1 MNAEPNTQF
10 AGESNPN
17 ADKNFAWGASVLFF
31 LAFPLAVITALVTY
45 AAFSWGRISY
55 KVILGFVGAYALV
68 LLLTGNIVTSVQNY
82 LHSWSGFASL
92 VASGFDSSKVPGA
105 IFSMLGEQFLFSFLL
120 GGIIGSIYC
129 WWRWIRRPTWQEVN
143 FRLTPYQWF
152 MKRKNIA
159 DIKANRN
166 GPADGRT
173 LGVNAKGEKIVQS
186 ERESVAHTLV
196 VGAAGSG
203 KTTTV
208 LASTKDYIRRGEG
221 VVIVDMKGSEDIPRI
236 VAGYA
241 KEYGRTF
248 RHWTSQD
255 PRFEYEG
262 PAENGAAFYDP
273 LGRGDAT
280 RRTSMIMSMRKWN
293 EEYFMFTIQDYLQR
307 AIDIAIAAPPKEGV
321 DSLQDIMALLDPT
334 ELKKR
339 SLRVVG
345 DPYYD
350 QIIEE
355 INYMTDKK
363 IDADTMKTLDSMKR
377 QLGVLRDSIQGR
389 WLRKDPT
396 GKNDINIFD
405 VAHKG
410 EVVVFTVDSANYEHN
425 AKILGNLII
434 QDLKTVSSELR
445 NDKSRYPLNVIIEE
459 FSAIGSDN
467 IIGLIARSRD
477 AGIPVT
483 LTTQSLG
490 DLRAVSDAFLDQLA
504 GIVVSFII
512 HRANSYEDAEK
523 YAGLSGKEMKPVFR
537 QSVEHTTSLFGAIGK
552 GSGTGKG
559 SVDMEEDYKVSPN
572 EIQALGPGQ
581 LIYICKSPNRI
592 EHVKVIVEE
601 RNIARDKD
609 SAESGRKAAGIALE
623 TYKSSIIPDYE
634 DADKYKVNP
643 AIKELNL
650 KKDNPVYVD
659 SDFSQEVPVNA
670 NKRAD
675 PEKIREIFGKK
686 LITDAQ
692 EVKEI
697 IAEAP
702 PRESAVPQE
711 KPKALPIPEIIKA
724 EVVRKPLPPIQQQQH
739 QPINKI
745 SELPKAEKPEKNVNA
760 RPIRPRRTGNI
771 ALPPVFPQPK
781 ADLPVLTTEPAT
793 YDEDSWEDKGSW

>member
-1 MNAEPNTQF
+1 MKTEPNTQF
-10 AGESNPN
+10 AGDSNPN
-17 ADKNFAWGASVLFF
+17 SDASVAWGASLLFF
-31 LAFPLAVITALVTY
+31 LAFPLAVITALLTY

-55 KVILGFVGAYALV
+55 KVILAFVGIYAAI
-68 LLLTGNIVTSVQNY
+68 LLITGNIVTSVEHY
-82 LHSWSGFASL
+82 LHSWSGFIGLAN
-92 VASGFDSSKVPGA
+92 SGFDTSLIPGA
-105 IFSMLGEQFLFSFLL
+105 IFTMLGEQFLFSFLL

-129 WWRWIRRPTWQEVN
+129 WWRWIRRPSWQEVN
-143 FRLTPYQWF
+143 FRLTPWEWY

-173 LGVNAKGEKIVQS
+173 LGVNKKGEKIVQS
-186 ERESVAHTLV
+186 ERESVAHTFV

-203 KTTTV
+203 KTTTI
-208 LASTKDYIRRGEG
+208 LASSKDYIRRGEG
-221 VVIVDMKGSEDIPRI
+221 LVIVDMKGSEDIPRI
-236 VAGYA
+236 IAGYA

-255 PRFEYEG
+255 PRLEYDG

-321 DSLQDIMALLDPT
+321 DSLQDIMSLLDPL

-339 SLRVVG
+339 SLEVVG
-345 DPYYD
+345 NPYYD
-350 QIIEE
+350 NIIEE

-363 IDADTMKTLDSMKR
+363 IDSDTLNTLNSMKR

-396 GKNDINIFD
+396 GQNDINIFD

-523 YAGLSGKEMKPVFR
+523 YAGLSGKELKPVFR
-537 QSVEHTTSLFGAIGK
+537 QSVEHTTSMFGAIGK

-559 SVDMEEDYKVSPN
+559 SIDMEETYRVSPN
-572 EIQALGPGQ
+572 DIQALGPGQ
-581 LIYICKSPNRI
+581 LIYICKSPSRL
-592 EHVKVIVEE
+592 EYVDVIVEE

-609 SAESGRKAAGIALE
+609 SAVKKATGIALDH
-623 TYKSSIIPDYE
+623 YKSSIIPDYE
-634 DADKYKVNP
+634 DTDKYKVNS
-643 AIKELNL
+643 AVRELNL
-650 KKDNPVYVD
+650 RKDEPTYSD
-659 SDFSQEVPVNA
+659 SDFGQEVPVNSVV
-670 NKRAD
+670 RAD
-675 PEKIREIFGKK
+675 PDKIREIFGKK
-686 LITDAQ
+686 PA
-692 EVKEI
+692 
-697 IAEAP
+697 AEAEPPKADIPKAAAPKAPTTRPSLPELP
-702 PRESAVPQE
+702 PRPQ
-711 KPKALPIPEIIKA
+711 ALPIPEGYKPPA
-724 EVVRKPLPPIQQQQH
+724 TRKPLPATPH
-739 QPINKI
+739 QPINRL
-745 SELPKAEKPEKNVNA
+745 SELPAVPKPPKNVNA
-760 RPIRPRRTGNI
+760 RPIHPRKSENL
-771 ALPPVFPQPK
+771 ALPPIFPKPK
-781 ADLPVLTTEPAT
+781 AEKQEPQQEPAV
-793 YDEDSWEDKGSW
+793 YDPNSWD

>member
-1 MNAEPNTQF
+1 MNSEPNTQF
-10 AGESNPN
+10 AGDSSPN
-17 ADKNFAWGASVLFF
+17 SDKNFAWGASVLFF

-55 KVILGFVGAYALV
+55 KVILAFVGAYALI
-68 LLLTGNIVTSVQNY
+68 LLLTGNIVTSVQHY
-82 LHSWSGFASL
+82 LNSWSGFVGLTS
-92 VASGFDSSKVPGA
+92 SGFESSKIPGA

-173 LGVNAKGEKIVQS
+173 LGVNEKGEKIVQS

-221 VVIVDMKGSEDIPRI
+221 VVIVDMKGSVDIPRI

-255 PRFEYEG
+255 PRVEYDG
-262 PAENGAAFYDP
+262 PAENGPAFYDS

-339 SLRVVG
+339 SLNVVG
-345 DPYYD
+345 NPYYD

-363 IDADTMKTLDSMKR
+363 IDADTMNTLNSMKR

-396 GKNDINIFD
+396 GQNDINIFD

-537 QSVEHTTSLFGAIGK
+537 QSVEHTTSLFGAIGR
-552 GSGTGKG
+552 GSGTGRG
-559 SVDMEEDYKVSPN
+559 SVDMEEDYKVNPS

-581 LIYICKSPNRI
+581 LIYICKNPNRI
-592 EHVKVIVEE
+592 EHVNVIVEE
-601 RNIARDKD
+601 RNIARDND
-609 SAESGRKAAGIALE
+609 INTAGRKAASITLE
-623 TYKSSIIPDYE
+623 SGYKSSLIPDYE
-634 DADKYKVNP
+634 DTEKYKVNP
-643 AIKELNL
+643 AVRAINL
-650 KKDNPVYVD
+650 QKDEPVYAD
-659 SDFSQEVPVNA
+659 SDFSQQVPVNL

-675 PEKIREIFGKK
+675 PDKIREIFGKK
-686 LITDAQ
+686 LITDTQ

-697 IAEAP
+697 LSEAP
-702 PRESAVPQE
+702 PRELPQA
-711 KPKALPIPEIIKA
+711 KPKALPALEGVKVEIDK
-724 EVVRKPLPPIQQQQH
+724 KSLPPIQQH

-745 SELPKAEKPEKNVNA
+745 SALPKMEKAEKNVNA
-760 RPIRPRRTGNI
+760 RPIRPRQSGNI
-771 ALPPVFPQPK
+771 ALPPIFPQPK
-781 ADLPVLTTEPAT
+781 ATPETFDKEPAI
-793 YDEDSWEDKGSW
+793 YNEDVWEDKGSW

>member
-55 KVILGFVGAYALV
+55 KVILGFVGAYALA

-82 LHSWSGFASL
+82 LHSWSGFVSL
-92 VASGFDSSKVPGA
+92 AASGFDSSKVPGA

-173 LGVNAKGEKIVQS
+173 LGVNEKGEKIVQS

-255 PRFEYEG
+255 PRFEYDG

-307 AIDIAIAAPPKEGV
+307 AIAIAIAAPPKEGV

-339 SLRVVG
+339 SLSVVG

-363 IDADTMKTLDSMKR
+363 IDSDTLNTLNSMKR

-396 GKNDINIFD
+396 GQNDINIFD

-592 EHVKVIVEE
+592 EHVNVIVEE

-609 SAESGRKAAGIALE
+609 SVEPGKKAAGIALE
-623 TYKSSIIPDYE
+623 AYKSSIIPDYE
-634 DADKYKVNP
+634 DADKYKVNS

-650 KKDNPVYVD
+650 KKKDPVYID

-686 LITDAQ
+686 LITDVQ

-702 PRESAVPQE
+702 PREAAMPQE
-711 KPKALPIPEIIKA
+711 KPKSLPIPEIVKA
-724 EVVRKPLPPIQQQQH
+724 EVVRKSLPPIQQH
-739 QPINKI
+739 QPINKM

-771 ALPPVFPQPK
+771 SLPPVFPQPQV
-781 ADLPVLTTEPAT
+781 DLPVLTTEPAT

>member
-1 MNAEPNTQF
+1 MNSEPNTQF
-10 AGESNPN
+10 AGDSNP
-17 ADKNFAWGASVLFF
+17 DSDRNFAWGASVLFF

-55 KVILGFVGAYALV
+55 KVILGFVGFYAAV

-82 LHSWSGFASL
+82 LHSWSGFTNL
-92 VASGFDSSKVPGA
+92 VSNGFDTSKIPGA

-173 LGVNAKGEKIVQS
+173 LGVNKNGDKIVQT

-203 KTTTV
+203 KTTTI
-208 LASTKDYIRRGEG
+208 LASAKDYIRRGEG

-236 VAGYA
+236 IAGYS

-255 PRFEYEG
+255 PRHEYDG

-280 RRTSMIMSMRKWN
+280 RRTSMIMSMRKWS

-307 AIDIAIAAPPKEGV
+307 AISIAIGAPPKEGV

-339 SLRVVG
+339 SLSVVG

-363 IDADTMKTLDSMKR
+363 IDSDTMNTLNSMKR

-396 GKNDINIFD
+396 GQNDINIFD

-552 GSGTGKG
+552 GSGTGRG

-592 EHVKVIVEE
+592 ERVNVIVEE

-609 SAESGRKAAGIALE
+609 TNEVGRKTAGSALE
-623 TYKSSIIPDYE
+623 EYRSSIIPDYE
-634 DADKYKVNP
+634 DASKYKVNS
-643 AIKELNL
+643 AVKALNL
-650 KKDNPVYVD
+650 KKDEPVYVD
-659 SDFSQEVPVNA
+659 SEFSQEVPVNA

-686 LITDAQ
+686 MIEDAQ
-692 EVKEI
+692 VS
-697 IAEAP
+697 AETPTKPSSVALP
-702 PRESAVPQE
+702 LPESQL
-711 KPKALPIPEIIKA
+711 KPKSLPALESVKA
-724 EVVRKPLPPIQQQQH
+724 DVVRKPLPPIPH
-739 QPINKI
+739 QSINKI
-745 SELPKAEKPEKNVNA
+745 SELPKAEKPEKNINA
-760 RPIRPRRTGNI
+760 RPIHPRRSGNI
-771 ALPPVFPQPK
+771 ALPPVFPKPK
-781 ADLPVLTTEPAT
+781 TDSTESDKEPAT
-793 YDEDSWEDKGSW
+793 FDHGSWD

>member
-1 MNAEPNTQF
+1 MSAEPNTQF

-17 ADKNFAWGASVLFF
+17 ADANVAWGASVLFF

-55 KVILGFVGAYALV
+55 KVILGFVGAYALI
-68 LLLTGNIVTSVQNY
+68 LLVTGNIVTSVQKY
-82 LHSWSGFASL
+82 LHSWSGFVDLAS
-92 VASGFDSSKVPGA
+92 SGFDSSKIPGA
-105 IFSMLGEQFLFSFLL
+105 IFSMLAEQFLFSFLL
-120 GGIIGSIYC
+120 GGVIGSIYC

-166 GPADGRT
+166 GPVDGRT

-186 ERESVAHTLV
+186 EKESVAHTLV

-255 PRFEYEG
+255 PRTEYDG

-339 SLRVVG
+339 SLNVVG
-345 DPYYD
+345 NPYYD

-363 IDADTMKTLDSMKR
+363 IDADTMNTLNSMKR

-396 GKNDINIFD
+396 GQNDINIFD

-523 YAGLSGKEMKPVFR
+523 YAGLSGKELKPVFR

-559 SVDMEEDYKVSPN
+559 SIDMEEGYKVSPN

-592 EHVKVIVEE
+592 EHVNVIVEE

-609 SAESGRKAAGIALE
+609 GSAKKAVGAALN

-634 DADKYKVNP
+634 DTDKYKVNDAVR
-643 AIKELNL
+643 AINL
-650 KKDNPVYVD
+650 KKEDPVYVD
-659 SDFSQEVPVNA
+659 SEFGQDVPVNI

-686 LITDAQ
+686 LITDPQ
-692 EVKEI
+692 EVKEVLSD
-697 IAEAP
+697 AP
-702 PRESAVPQE
+702 AREIAVPE
-711 KPKALPIPEIIKA
+711 RKPRPLPIPEVAKS
-724 EVVRKPLPPIQQQQH
+724 ETVRKALPPIPH

-745 SELPKAEKPEKNVNA
+745 SELPKAEKPEKNIKAV
-760 RPIRPRRTGNI
+760 PIRPRQSGNI
-771 ALPPVFPQPK
+771 ALPAVFPQPK
-781 ADLPVLTTEPAT
+781 AETKILDQEPAT
-793 YDEDSWEDKGSW
+793 YDSEVWEDKGSW